1 MFVSL
6 GIVFSG
12 LAFLL
17 LFILFLSSFYRVRQ
31 AEAMIIER
39 FGRYNRTLGPGL
51 HVLIPFVD
59 EARRVVWTQVK
70 EMEGDRFYRF
80 LKKIQRIDLRE
91 AVYDF
96 PKQSVITRDNVTTEI
111 NALVYYRIID
121 PYAAVYG
128 VYDLP
133 EAIEKLAQTT
143 LRNVIG
149 SMDLDEMLVSRD
161 QVNTRLRQTLD
172 EAADK
177 WGVDV
182 TRVELQ
188 EVRPPADIRQAM
200 EKQMRAERDRRA
212 VILEAEGFK
221 QAAILRAEGDQEA
234 RVREARGASEA
245 KIIMAEGESDARLR
259 TAHAEAQALE
269 LIARAMPNKDA
280 GAYLVAIQYI
290 RTLPQLTEGKDNKL
304 IVVPYEATALLGSL
318 AGIKE
323 IFDHL
328 QK

>member
-1 MFVSL
+1 MF
-6 GIVFSG
+6 IR
-12 LAFLL
+12 
-17 LFILFLSSFYRVRQ
+17 SFYLVRQ

-39 FGRYNRTLGPGL
+39 FGKYNRTLQPGL
-51 HVLIPFVD
+51 HILIPFID
-59 EARRVVWTQVK
+59 EPRKVVWTQVK

-80 LKKIQRIDLRE
+80 LKTIERIDLRE

-111 NALVYYRIID
+111 NALVYYRILD
-121 PYAAVYG
+121 PRAAVYG

-161 QVNTRLRQTLD
+161 QVNTRLRETLD

-188 EVRPPADIRQAM
+188 EVRPPTDIRQAM

-221 QAAILRAEGDQEA
+221 QSAILRAEGEQEA
-234 RVREARGASEA
+234 RIREARGASEA

-269 LIARAMPNKDA
+269 LIARALPNQDPA
-280 GAYLVAIQYI
+280 AYLIALQYV
-290 RTLPQLTEGKDNKL
+290 RVLPQLTDGENNKL
-304 IVVPYEATALLGSL
+304 IIVPYEASGIVGSL
-318 AGIKE
+318 AGMKK
-323 IFDHL
+323 IFDEL